1 MPRKAGRPDLVLAFD
16 LGASA
21 LKLGLVAP
29 SGALAAFET
38 VPCAIPAPQGD
49 VSEAAPEAWWRALV
63 SGARTLLARVPPR
76 RIAGIA
82 GTGMTRTQVLVDGAG
97 RAQGRAITFLDRR
110 AVAEAADLAAT
121 GAELPETWTAYH
133 PLARL
138 LWLARHAPKRL
149 LAARAVLEPKD
160 YLVALITGALP
171 ADTVSQHRVRAALD
185 ALAARPSRPTLPVH
199 LLPRAVPPH
208 ALAGR
213 VRPGLPKPFDAL
225 AGLPVSVGG
234 MDAWAATLGMG
245 VMAPGDAY
253 IVTGT
258 SESTGWLA
266 PKPVPAPGILDVP
279 WLDGLV
285 QQGGPS
291 QLGSAALEWAKR
303 ALAPR
308 SKKRASVPPLFLPFL
323 AGARAPLWDAG
334 LRGAWLGLDLGHD
347 AADLAEAVRLGVALV
362 NRDILSR
369 ATGGR
374 LDRLGEIK
382 LAGGPAADAAWCQA
396 KADALGRP
404 VRRVSVREPGLVGAA
419 WALRR
424 ALAAEDRPYR
434 AFVPAP
440 KGGRV
445 FRPDPARARRLDA
458 LFPVFRAAQSAIGD
472 WSRRIAAA
480 GGAGGDA

>member
-1 MPRKAGRPDLVLAFD
+1 MPRAAGRPDLVLAFD

-21 LKLGLVAP
+21 LKLGLVTPA
-29 SGALAAFET
+29 GALAALET
-38 VPCAIPAPQGD
+38 VPCPLPAPRGEQ
-49 VSEAAPEAWWRALV
+49 SEAAPEAWWRALV
-63 SGARTLLARVPPR
+63 AGARKLTSRVPSG

-110 AVAEAADLAAT
+110 AAAEAADLAAT
-121 GAELPETWTAYH
+121 GAELAETWTAYH

-138 LWLARHAPKRL
+138 LWLARHAPKRA

-160 YLVALITGALP
+160 YLVARLTGAFV
-171 ADTVSQHRVRAALD
+171 ADSVSQHRVRVALD
-185 ALAARPSRPTLPVH
+185 ALAARPSRPLLPVH
-199 LLPRAVPPH
+199 LLPRAAPPH

-213 VRPGLPKPFDAL
+213 VRAGLPAPFDAL
-225 AGLPVSVGG
+225 AGLPVSVGA

-266 PKPVPAPGILDVP
+266 PKPIPAPGILDVP

-291 QLGSAALEWAKR
+291 QLGSAALDWAR
-303 ALAPR
+303 RVAAPAAKAR
-308 SKKRASVPPLFLPFL
+308 VTAPPLFLPYL
-323 AGARAPLWDAG
+323 AGARAPLWDAS
-334 LRGAWLGLDLGHD
+334 LRGAWLGLDLGHG
-347 AADLAEAVRLGVALV
+347 AADLAESVRLGVALV

-374 LDRLGEIK
+374 LDRVAEIK

-404 VRRVSVREPGLVGAA
+404 VRRVAVREPGLVGAA

-458 LFPVFRAAQSAIGD
+458 LFPVFRAAQSAIGE
-472 WSRRIAAA
+472 WSRRIAEA